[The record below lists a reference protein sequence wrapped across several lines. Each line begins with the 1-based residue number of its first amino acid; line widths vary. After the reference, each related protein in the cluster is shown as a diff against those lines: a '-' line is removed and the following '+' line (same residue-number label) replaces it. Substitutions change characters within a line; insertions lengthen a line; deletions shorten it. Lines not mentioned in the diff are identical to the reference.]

1 MPVTVVVEDGTG
13 VANANSYVSLT
24 ELKDYFAVVPDAA
37 AFLAQTDDVLSQ
49 YAVWATRVLDQKTL
63 WQGYRATTTQ
73 ALEWPRNYVTDKY
86 GNAVAAD
93 SVPAQV
99 KAVTC
104 ELARWLKDNDPA
116 DGQDVQSL
124 KQITV
129 DVVDIVFQDQTTQ
142 TSWPTIFNQIIDG
155 LGRVNVGARGFPR
168 VVKA

>member
-1 MPVTVVVEDGTG
+1 MAVTVVVEDGTG
-13 VANANSYVSLT
+13 LSNANSYVSVADLR
-24 ELKDYFAVVPDAA
+24 DYFAVVPDAA
-37 AFLAQTDDVLSQ
+37 AFHTLTDDVLSQ
-49 YAVWATRVLDQKTL
+49 YVVWATRTLDQKTF
-63 WQGYRATTTQ
+63 WQGYRATDTQ
-73 ALEWPRNYVTDKY
+73 ILEWPRKYVTDKY
-86 GNAVAAD
+86 GNTVA
-93 SVPAQV
+93 SNIVPLQV
-99 KAVTC
+99 KAVTY

>member
-13 VANANSYVSLT
+13 LANANSYVSLD
-24 ELKDYFAVVPDAA
+24 ELKNYFAVVPDAA

-49 YAVWATRVLDQKTL
+49 YAVWATRVLDQKTF

-86 GNAVAAD
+86 GNAVLATI
-93 SVPAQV
+93 VPAQV

-104 ELARWLKDNDPA
+104 ELARWLKDNDPS
-116 DGQDVQSL
+116 DGQDVQNL

-155 LGRVNVGARGFPR
+155 LGRVNVGGRGFPR